1 MQDDEIFVDQIIDIA
16 VTAGVVRID
25 MAAQSPT
32 ERTPEGKPVMRFRQR
47 VVMPIDGFLK
57 SESVIQRMI
66 DVLVEN
72 KLVTR
77 NATPPA
83 KP

>member
-1 MQDDEIFVDQIIDIA
+1 
-16 VTAGVVRID
+16 
-25 MAAQSPT
+25 
-32 ERTPEGKPVMRFRQR
+32 MRFRQR